1 MLVAKPIVGTTNA
14 ARFSEPPTTK
24 TNIIAKPVKSVVE
37 EQTANNLFGSY
48 TLIWAS
54 FLNFLF

>member
-14 ARFSEPPTTK
+14 ARFSEPPATT
-24 TNIIAKPVKSVVE
+24 TNIIAKPTKTVVE
-37 EQTANNLFGSY
+37 EQTTNNLFRSD